1 MQKVFKSR
9 VSILLSIVIWPSL
22 LVPLIIIGKM
32 LILDHNK
39 EALPPFIILSFSIVL
54 VAFIWN
60 GIRYVIDDNKFIIKM
75 FWIKKSVV
83 EINDIIKIESSY
95 CLLSAPAL
103 SLRRLK
109 CKLKKGSKYPF
120 LLISPEDEE
129 EFINLLF
136 KINPAIE
143 TELKPKGG
151 NIWDWD
157 F

>member
-9 VSILLSIVIWPSL
+9 VSVLLSIIIWPSL
-22 LVPLIIIGKM
+22 LVPLFFIGKM
-32 LILDHNK
+32 LILDNNR
-39 EALPPFIILSFSIVL
+39 EALPPFIILSSSIIF

-60 GIRYVIDDNKFIIKM
+60 GIRYVIDGNKFFIKM
-75 FWIKKSVV
+75 LWIKNSVV
-83 EINDIIKIESSY
+83 EINDIVKIESSY
-95 CLLSAPAL
+95 CVLSAPAL

-120 LLISPEDEE
+120 LLISPENEE
-129 EFINLLF
+129 EFINLLL